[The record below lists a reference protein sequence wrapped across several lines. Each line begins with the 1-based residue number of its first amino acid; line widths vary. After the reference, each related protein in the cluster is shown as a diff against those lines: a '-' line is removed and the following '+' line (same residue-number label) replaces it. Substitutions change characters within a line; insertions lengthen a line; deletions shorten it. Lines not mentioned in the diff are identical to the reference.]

1 MSQLIGE
8 GSSKPAQCPFSN
20 TQLQRITE
28 KNKVL
33 ASTGCTKDLCQAGR
47 LIHTDEP
54 RVGENRSVSEVKSEA
69 EEYLRELYRE
79 GFYESES
86 AFQDRLSDVLSQ
98 ISVGTVDG
106 TLRREK
112 VHGKVGGNWI
122 QTPQEL
128 EFGLRRAWRNSR
140 KCIMRSH
147 CEELR

>member
-1 MSQLIGE
+1 M
-8 GSSKPAQCPFSN
+8 
-20 TQLQRITE
+20 
-28 KNKVL
+28 L

-54 RVGENRSVSEVKSEA
+54 RVGENRAVSEVEKEA
-69 EEYLRELYRE
+69 EEYLRELHRE
-79 GFYESES
+79 SFFESES
-86 AFQDRLSDVLSQ
+86 AFQDRLSDVLGQ
-98 ISVGTVDG
+98 IRAGTVDG
-106 TLRREK
+106 KLRLEK